1 MTSEGIKKAIEAS
14 EKLEKELL
22 SLNKKDQWTLT
33 KPTIQNFKITALD
46 DLLTQGI
53 TVEPGLIFG
62 SQEWLS
68 PDVYLNHLKKCVKVF
83 KLLDSKFE
91 TELSEANLMLFSR
104 IEKEI
109 LHLERYG
116 KSVEEFEKE
125 NLESDTRLQRFDL
138 MDQLLLDLKEKHP
151 SMTSGEI
158 WYELGRELDRKKRR
172 YDKNYILSKYRPDQD
187 NPKKTI
193 IWIDSSNSEKETP
206 MTIRTLCNRLT
217 PIKKFIKN
225 KIH

>member
-1 MTSEGIKKAIEAS
+1 MTSEDVKKAIEAS

-62 SQEWLS
+62 SKEWLS

-83 KLLDSKFE
+83 KRLDSKFE
-91 TELSEANLMLFSR
+91 TELSEANLMLLTR

-109 LHLERYG
+109 LNLERYG

-125 NLESDTRLQRFDL
+125 NLESDTIPQKFDA
-138 MDQLLLDLKEKHP
+138 MDQLLLDINEKHP

-158 WYELGRELDRKKRR
+158 WYELGRELNRINRK
-172 YDKNYILSKYRPDQD
+172 YDKDNILNKYRPDQD

-193 IWIDSSNSEKETP
+193 IWKDSFNSEKETP
-206 MTIRTLCNRLT
+206 MTIRTLRNRLT
-217 PIKKFIKN
+217 SIKKYIKN

>member
-1 MTSEGIKKAIEAS
+1 
-14 EKLEKELL
+14 
-22 SLNKKDQWTLT
+22 
-33 KPTIQNFKITALD
+33 
-46 DLLTQGI
+46 
-53 TVEPGLIFG
+53 
-62 SQEWLS
+62 
-68 PDVYLNHLKKCVKVF
+68 
-83 KLLDSKFE
+83 
-91 TELSEANLMLFSR
+91 MLFSR

-116 KSVEEFEKE
+116 KSVEKFEKE
-125 NLESDTRLQRFDL
+125 NLESDTRLERFDL

-206 MTIRTLCNRLT
+206 MTIFTLCNRLT
-217 PIKKFIKN
+217 PIKKYIKN

>member
-1 MTSEGIKKAIEAS
+1 M
-14 EKLEKELL
+14 
-22 SLNKKDQWTLT
+22 
-33 KPTIQNFKITALD
+33 
-46 DLLTQGI
+46 
-53 TVEPGLIFG
+53 
-62 SQEWLS
+62 
-68 PDVYLNHLKKCVKVF
+68 KVF
-83 KLLDSKFE
+83 KRFDSKFE

-158 WYELGRELDRKKRR
+158 WYEL
-172 YDKNYILSKYRPDQD
+172 
-187 NPKKTI
+187 
-193 IWIDSSNSEKETP
+193 
-206 MTIRTLCNRLT
+206 
-217 PIKKFIKN
+217 
-225 KIH
+225 